1 MADVVLSI
9 DQGTTNTKTL
19 LVDTGG
25 RIISRSSF
33 PVNIRYPQPG
43 WVEQDPVDIWNSV
56 KKSARECIS
65 VAGKVNILAIAI
77 SNQRESAL
85 VWERKTGKPAG
96 PVVVWQCRKSAPF
109 CKKLRES
116 GIEKKIWEK
125 SGLVI
130 DPMFSAGKIRWLLD
144 HLPDG
149 IKRAENGE
157 LCSGTIDSWLLWKLT
172 SGAVHACDI
181 SNASRTQLMNLEHTR
196 WDDDLIE
203 WFGIPK
209 VSLPKIV
216 MSAHTAGVTKN
227 VSGLP
232 DDIPVAAMIGD
243 SHAALFGQGGFRP
256 GSVKATYGT
265 GSSIMSLAGN
275 TVANNRSL
283 SSTVAWGLNTGI
295 FYALEGNITS
305 TGATVQWVSDLLR
318 MKSAKEVAELASEAD
333 DNGGVFI
340 VPAFTG
346 LGAPHWNDRARG
358 LITGLTRGT
367 EAKHIARAAIESIAF
382 QVHDVFKLMNTAN
395 ESKLLADGGGS
406 QNNSLMQFQA
416 DLLQCPVLR
425 NNDTDISAL
434 GASYLAGLELGIW
447 KNLREIEELPR
458 SFDRFEPNMNSD
470 DRDRI
475 ISAWAE
481 AVERAVYVPE
491 IQKL

>member
-1 MADVVLSI
+1 MAEVILSI
-9 DQGTTNTKTL
+9 DQGTTNTKAL
-19 LVDTGG
+19 LVNTDG
-25 RIISRSSF
+25 RIISRGSC

-43 WVEQDPVDIWNSV
+43 WVEQDPVDIWESV
-56 KKSARECIS
+56 RKSASECIS
-65 VAGKVNILAIAI
+65 AAGDVKILAIAI

-96 PVVVWQCRKSAPF
+96 PVVVWQCRRSAPF
-109 CKKLRES
+109 CKKLREI
-116 GIEKKIWEK
+116 GIEKEAWKK

-144 HLPDG
+144 QIPDG
-149 IKRAENGE
+149 LKRAANGE
-157 LCSGTIDSWLLWKLT
+157 LCAGTIDSWLLWNLT

-181 SNASRTQLMNLEHTR
+181 SNASRTQLLNLEHAR
-196 WDDDLIE
+196 WDDDLTE

-209 VSLPKIV
+209 DSLPKIV
-216 MSAHTAGVTKN
+216 MSAHTSGVTKN
-227 VSGLP
+227 VYGLP

-256 GSVKATYGT
+256 GAVKATYGT
-265 GSSIMSLAGN
+265 GSSIMSPTGN
-275 TVANNRSL
+275 RVANNRSL
-283 SSTVAWGLNTGI
+283 SSTVAWGVKNEIT
-295 FYALEGNITS
+295 YALEGNITS
-305 TGATVQWVSDLLR
+305 TGATVQWLSDLLR
-318 MKSAKEVAELASEAD
+318 LKSVEDVAKLALKAV
-333 DNGGVFI
+333 DNGGIYI

-367 EAKHIARAAIESIAF
+367 ETKHIARAAIESIAC
-382 QVHDVFKLMNTAN
+382 QVHDVFKLMNATD

-406 QNNSLMQFQA
+406 QNNFLMQFQA
-416 DLLQCPVLR
+416 DLLQCSVLR

-434 GASYLAGLELGIW
+434 GASYLAGLEIGIW

-458 SFDRFEPNMNSD
+458 SFDRFDPKMNRE
-470 DRDRI
+470 DRDAI

-481 AVERAVYVPE
+481 AVERAVYEPE
-491 IQKL
+491 TE